1 MISWIV
7 ASHDWPT
14 LRDNLGATVR
24 GVGDDEVVVVEH
36 ATSIAAAY
44 NEGQARASQPI
55 RAYVHHDVRIV
66 DAPRLRAELIRW
78 CQPWIGLV
86 GVVGSWRRAVP
97 YWEGFLCGSV
107 VDTRAGKIGPGKG
120 GECAYLDGLLLASA
134 RDWEW
139 DESYPGWHGYD
150 HDICEQSL
158 RLGLP
163 NWCLTDGHL
172 MVEHHTTSSFD
183 PPGFDDAM
191 TRFRE
196 KWGV

>member
-7 ASHDWPT
+7 ASQRPDILDEHLRPT
-14 LRDNLGATVR
+14 IPP
-24 GVGDDEVVVVEH
+24 GDQLVVVED
-36 ATSIAAAY
+36 APSIAAAY
-44 NEGQARASQPI
+44 NEGQRLAYNPVRV
-55 RAYVHHDVRIV
+55 YVHQDVRLT
-66 DAPRLRAELIRW
+66 DPERLRHELVQW
-78 CQPWIGLV
+78 VGLAGIV
-86 GVVGSWRRAVP
+86 GVVGCWNRAVP
-97 YWEGFLCGSV
+97 YWTGALAGSV
-107 VDTRAGKIGPGKG
+107 LDSRGGVTGPGKG
-120 GECAYLDGLLLASA
+120 GQVAYLDGLLLATV
-134 RDWEW
+134 RDWTW

-183 PPGFDDAM
+183 PPGFPDAM